1 MDISP
6 ILNNVYY
13 VWEDIE
19 EKIGSIVIPRG
30 AAIAVRKAI
39 VRAVGPTCE
48 IVKVGDKV
56 LTSKYT
62 GVHLFLCME
71 DVWTDGER
79 HRMCREDEFISF
91 YADTDEESKVIEER
105 NKEKRDEFLKGK
117 AKELGE

>member
-1 MDISP
+1 MNIKP

-19 EKIGSIVIPRG
+19 KKIGHIVIPAG

-79 HRMCREDEFISF
+79 HRMCREDEFISM
-91 YADTDEESKVIEER
+91 YSDTEEESKEID
-105 NKEKRDEFLKGK
+105 KWHKKTRDEFLKGK